1 MPEPTGLHLT
11 GAEHDTLRRYLTEA
25 RAARPVTVADEHDHY
40 HALVRL
46 SAVVELVLGDAT
58 ERAQP

>member
-25 RAARPVTVADEHDHY
+25 HAVRPRTVADEHDHY
-40 HALVRL
+40 LSLIRL
-46 SAVVELVLGDAT
+46 SAIVELVLTDAT
-58 ERAQP
+58 GRAQR